1 MTPLNQK
8 SVQSPNPFK
17 SVIPTNY
24 DIVKAH
30 GGEIK
35 VESTENMGT
44 EFTVSFPI
52 KENN

>member
-1 MTPLNQK
+1 MQSK
-8 SVQSPNPFK
+8 SVKSWNPFK
-17 SVIPTNY
+17 SVIQTNY
-24 DIVKAH
+24 GIVKAH

-52 KENN
+52 KDNN